1 MIYYFHNEY
10 HLGDNVFNLIFFNNI
25 RSYIKKLNIYIYY
38 YCQPQY
44 MDQLVEFINNN
55 NVVLFPIHNKPENS
69 LQLWIENPQINYT
82 FTSVKDK
89 SEDKRVCYNIF
100 YKNFFNIVLSK
111 LKIKFMFT
119 HFYYIDSDLITRY
132 NNLNEKYKNIDI
144 LILNSQPFSEQYDY
158 NKNEWDNYICELN
171 KKYNIVTTTKVNND
185 IKCTID
191 DNLTIKTI
199 AAISTKV
206 PVIIAV
212 NSGVVPGL
220 LNIYTLTNVK
230 QVFTFDSRCYYSYPN
245 FVSKNKITD
254 ITFDILNN
262 FINEKIIVN
271 ENEKIIVNENINVNV
286 TENMS
291 VNENVTENITEI
303 INLNEN
309 INENTSVNE
318 NVKFKLSKKH
328 NDFDW
333 EVYLYFNK
341 DLLIDKN
348 LHSAKSLAWKHF
360 IKYGINE
367 NRIYK
372 FDWIKYIKEN
382 NLSLVVKNKLEVL
395 NHISENNNL
404 QKYLN
409 IDSNKNKIKLN
420 YKLFDWE
427 FYVNKYSDLSH
438 LNNHKEAFDHYVNYG
453 EKEKR
458 EFSDFNWMDYL
469 LINRDLINDGI
480 NTETKAVNHWLE
492 NGKSENRSYKL

>member
-1 MIYYFHNEY
+1 
-10 HLGDNVFNLIFFNNI
+10 
-25 RSYIKKLNIYIYY
+25 
-38 YCQPQY
+38 
-44 MDQLVEFINNN
+44 MDQLVEFVNNN
-55 NVVLFPIHNKPENS
+55 NIVLFPINNKPENS
-69 LQLWIENPQINYT
+69 LQLWIENTQLKYT
-82 FTSVKDK
+82 FSFVKDN
-89 SEDKRVCYNIF
+89 SEDKRVCYNVF
-100 YKNFFNIVLSK
+100 YKNFFNIILTK
-111 LKIKFMFT
+111 LKINFIFT
-119 HFYYIDSDLITRY
+119 QFYYTDSDLLTKY
-132 NNLNEKYKNIDI
+132 NILNEKYKNIDI

-158 NKNEWDNYICELN
+158 NKTEWDNYICELN
-171 KKYNIVTTTKVNND
+171 KKYNIVTTTKVNNN
-185 IKCTID
+185 IKCTMD
-191 DNLTIKTI
+191 DKLTIKTI

-230 QVFTFDSRCYYSYPN
+230 QFFTFDTRCYYSYPN

-262 FINEKIIVN
+262 FISEKTNVNKHEDINEKEDTFINENENTFINENENTNVNEKTFISENENTNVN
-271 ENEKIIVNENINVNV
+271 ENTFISE
-286 TENMS
+286 
-291 VNENVTENITEI
+291 
-303 INLNEN
+303 
-309 INENTSVNE
+309 NENTNVNE
-318 NVKFKLSKKH
+318 NVKIKLSKKY

-333 EVYLYFNK
+333 EVYLHFNK

-348 LHSAKSLAWKHF
+348 LHNAKSLAWKHF
-360 IKYGINE
+360 IEYGINE

-382 NLSLVVKNKLEVL
+382 NLSLVIKNKQEVF

-409 IDSNKNKIKLN
+409 SNNNNNNKKNKSN

-427 FYVNKYSDLSH
+427 FYVNKYNDLSH
-438 LNNHKEAFDHYVNYG
+438 LKNHKEAFDHYVNHG

-492 NGKSENRSYKL
+492 NGKNENRRYKL

>member
-25 RSYIKKLNIYIYY
+25 RNYIKKLNIYIYY
-38 YCQPQY
+38 YCQPEY
-44 MDQLVEFINNN
+44 MDQLIEFVSNN
-55 NVVLFPIHNKPENS
+55 NVVLFPINNKPENS
-69 LQLWIENPQINYT
+69 LQLWIENTQLKYT
-82 FTSVKDK
+82 FSSVKDN
-89 SEDKRVCYNIF
+89 SEDKRVCYNVF
-100 YKNFFNIVLSK
+100 YKNFFNIILTK
-111 LKIKFMFT
+111 LKINFMFT
-119 HFYYIDSDLITRY
+119 QYYYTDADLLTKY
-132 NNLNEKYKNIDI
+132 NILNEKYKNIDI

-171 KKYNIVTTTKVNND
+171 KKYNVVTTTKVNND
-185 IKCTID
+185 IKCTMD

-230 QVFTFDSRCYYSYPN
+230 QFFTFDSRCYYSYPN
-245 FVSKNKITD
+245 FVSKNKITE

-262 FINEKIIVN
+262 FINEKTN
-271 ENEKIIVNENINVNV
+271 
-286 TENMS
+286 
-291 VNENVTENITEI
+291 VNENVNS
-303 INLNEN
+303 NNQNVNQNVNQNEN
-309 INENTSVNE
+309 VNENVNTNEIVNEILNENTSVSE
-318 NVKFKLSKKH
+318 NVKIKLSKKY

-333 EVYLYFNK
+333 EVYLQFNK

-348 LHSAKSLAWKHF
+348 LHNAKSLAWKHF
-360 IKYGINE
+360 IEYGINE

-382 NLSLVVKNKLEVL
+382 NLSLIIKNKQEVF

-409 IDSNKNKIKLN
+409 SDSNSKKTKSN

-427 FYVNKYSDLSH
+427 FYVNKHSDLSH
-438 LNNHKEAFDHYVNYG
+438 LKNHKEAFEHYVNHG

-458 EFSDFNWMDYL
+458 ECSNFNWMDYL

-480 NTETKAVNHWLE
+480 NTETKAINHWLE
-492 NGKSENRSYKL
+492 NGKNENRRYKL